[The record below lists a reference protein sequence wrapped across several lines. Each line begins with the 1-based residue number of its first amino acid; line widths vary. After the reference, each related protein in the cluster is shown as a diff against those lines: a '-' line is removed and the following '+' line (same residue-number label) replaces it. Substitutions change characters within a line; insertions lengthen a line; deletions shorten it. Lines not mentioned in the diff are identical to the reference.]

1 MSRDARWTHL
11 LNSAFHLD
19 EVQARGASERTCAVR
34 DSLES
39 ALELFPGSDPLEDF
53 EGYAVRRLLL
63 SVRRALEPDAP
74 ISAPAAAEAPA
85 KPKAPPAPTIAKAAP
100 AAPPPQ
106 PKNLRRRR
114 R

>member
-19 EVQARGASERTCAVR
+19 EVQGRGASERTCAVR
-34 DSLES
+34 ESLES

-63 SVRRALEPDAP
+63 SVRRALEPDAV
-74 ISAPAAAEAPA
+74 APAAAAAVAPA
-85 KPKAPPAPTIAKAAP
+85 QPKTAPAPPVPKAAPPAS
-100 AAPPPQ
+100 PQ